1 MAAGRPRSYEKRV
14 NVTTNIEGDLY
25 YFGKDRLGIPAR
37 EAITL
42 GYIGRIDSEITVQK
56 NFTAEE
62 LDRYFEI
69 RNRIVKDLV
78 LEKEQDEETIQRVS
92 NLADDIRDER
102 RQLTLK
108 SESTSTTIDWNKIP
122 EEQRILVYIQ
132 QIFEPDER
140 GIWIRD
146 LVRVFDDE
154 DRDAILN
161 DFVKEF
167 ASRFSKDRDRP
178 FNKIDA
184 GDIKRV
190 LIAWAEAEG
199 GV

>member
-42 GYIGRIDSEITVQK
+42 GYIGRIDSEITLQK

-146 LVRVFDDE
+146 LVRASDDD
-154 DRDAILN
+154 DREAILA

-167 ASRFSKDRDRP
+167 AARFTKDRERP

-184 GDIKRV
+184 GEIKRV
-190 LIAWAEAEG
+190 LITWANAEE

>member
-56 NFTAEE
+56 NFTTEE

-78 LEKEQDEETIQRVS
+78 LEKEQDEETIRRVS

-108 SESTSTTIDWNKIP
+108 SESTSTTIDWNTIP
-122 EEQRILVYIQ
+122 EEQKIRVYTEQ
-132 QIFEPDER
+132 AFTRDER
-140 GIWIRD
+140 KHWINKY
-146 LVRVFDDE
+146 LTASDDE
-154 DRDAILN
+154 RPDVLKQFSDEY
-161 DFVKEF
+161 VT
-167 ASRFSKDRDRP
+167 RFRADSNRP
-178 FNKIDA
+178 FNKLDL
-184 GDIKRV
+184 GVIKRV
-190 LIAWAEAEG
+190 LVDWAEAEG
-199 GV
+199 GF

>member
-42 GYIGRIDSEITVQK
+42 GYIGRIDSEITLQK

-102 RQLTLK
+102 RQLTL
-108 SESTSTTIDWNKIP
+108 STSTTIDWNKIP

-146 LVRVFDDE
+146 LVRASDDD
-154 DRDAILN
+154 DREAILA

-167 ASRFSKDRDRP
+167 AARFTKDRERP

-184 GDIKRV
+184 GEIKRV
-190 LIAWAEAEG
+190 LITWANAEE

>member
-146 LVRVFDDE
+146 LVRASDDD
-154 DRDAILN
+154 DREAILA

-167 ASRFSKDRDRP
+167 AARFTKDRERP

-184 GDIKRV
+184 GEIKRV
-190 LIAWAEAEG
+190 LITWANAEE

>member
-78 LEKEQDEETIQRVS
+78 LEREHDEEIIQRVS
-92 NLADDIRDER
+92 NLADNIRDES
-102 RQLTLK
+102 RQLILK
-108 SESTSTTIDWNKIP
+108 SESTSNTIDWNTIP
-122 EEQRILVYIQ
+122 EEQKIRAYIQ

-146 LVRVFDDE
+146 LVRASDD
-154 DRDAILN
+154 DQRDAILN

-178 FNKIDA
+178 FNKVDA

-190 LIAWAEAEG
+190 LIAWAEAEE

>member
-78 LEKEQDEETIQRVS
+78 LEREHDEEIIQRVS
-92 NLADDIRDER
+92 NLADDIRDKS
-102 RQLTLK
+102 RQLPHEPELG
-108 SESTSTTIDWNKIP
+108 SIDWNQIP
-122 EEQRILVYIQ
+122 DDQKTRVYIQ

-146 LVRVFDDE
+146 LVRASDD
-154 DRDAILN
+154 DQRDAILT

-167 ASRFSKDRDRP
+167 VARFKADQDRP
-178 FNKIDA
+178 FNKVDA
-184 GDIKRV
+184 GEVRRV
-190 LIAWAEAEG
+190 LLTWAEAEG
-199 GV
+199 GKI

>member
-56 NFTAEE
+56 NFTTEE

-78 LEKEQDEETIQRVS
+78 LEKEQDEETIRRVS

-108 SESTSTTIDWNKIP
+108 SESTSTTIDWNTIP
-122 EEQRILVYIQ
+122 EEQKIRAYIQ

-146 LVRVFDDE
+146 LVRASDDD
-154 DRDAILN
+154 DREAILA

-167 ASRFSKDRDRP
+167 AGRFTQDRERPFSKV
-178 FNKIDA
+178 DA

-199 GV
+199 GI

>member
-1 MAAGRPRSYEKRV
+1 MRGRPREYDNRYSLTVSVEKDLWDYAQSYGILARDAISYGLQGLIESEIIRTKKATPEEIDRYLEIKNRELQYIVTVRDTEKRALDEISRIREEARH
-14 NVTTNIEGDLY
+14 NILQNKQLEE
-25 YFGKDRLGIPAR
+25 KAP
-37 EAITL
+37 
-42 GYIGRIDSEITVQK
+42 DSI
-56 NFTAEE
+56 N
-62 LDRYFEI
+62 
-69 RNRIVKDLV
+69 
-78 LEKEQDEETIQRVS
+78 
-92 NLADDIRDER
+92 
-102 RQLTLK
+102 
-108 SESTSTTIDWNKIP
+108 WNTIP
-122 EEQRILVYIQ
+122 EEQKIRAYIQ

-146 LVRVFDDE
+146 LVRASDDD
-154 DRDAILN
+154 DREAILA

-199 GV
+199 GF